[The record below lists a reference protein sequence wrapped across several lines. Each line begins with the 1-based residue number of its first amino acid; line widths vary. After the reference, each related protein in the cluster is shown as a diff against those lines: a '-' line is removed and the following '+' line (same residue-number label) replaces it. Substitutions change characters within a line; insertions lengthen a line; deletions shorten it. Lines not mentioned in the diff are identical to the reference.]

1 MQSGTPTHIQDV
13 KSAFVLLTDNKIKNI
28 KAIEVLDC
36 RGNPTVEVQVL
47 TEKGISDKAIVP
59 SGMSTGIH
67 ESVEIRDGEKRYL
80 GKGVRT
86 AVNNVNN
93 IIFKN
98 LKDRDITNQEE
109 IDKVLIEIDGT
120 ENKSTLGSNATTA
133 VSIAIAKTA
142 AKALQI
148 PIYEHIGNKNSH
160 VLPIPF
166 MNLINGG
173 KHAGSDLA
181 FQEFIIAPI
190 NSNTYEESLVQCV
203 EVYKILREIILKK
216 FDKYAINVGDEAGY
230 TPRIKTPEEALD
242 LLHEAVKESGYT
254 DIFKYALDSAAS
266 HIYDSNRNRYRIYD
280 DKELSKEELIEYY
293 KELVN
298 KYNIISIEDP
308 LDQEDFEGFTEIT
321 SELSIQIVGDDLFV
335 SNPHI
340 LEKGVKMSAANA
352 VLLKVNQIGTLT
364 EALETTKIAL
374 TNNYRVM
381 VSERS
386 GDTEDDFLS
395 DLTVAINAGQIKTGA
410 PARSERTSKYNQLL
424 RIEQELGNKAEYG
437 GKFF

>member
-1 MQSGTPTHIQDV
+1 MT
-13 KSAFVLLTDNKIKNI
+13 NNNIKNI

-47 TEKGISDKAIVP
+47 TEKGISDKAITP
-59 SGMSTGIH
+59 SGMSTGTH
-67 ESVEIRDGEKRYL
+67 EAVEIRDGEKRYL
-80 GKGVRT
+80 GKGVKT
-86 AVNNVNN
+86 AVNNINN

-98 LKDRDITNQEE
+98 LKGRDITNQEE
-109 IDKVLIEIDGT
+109 IDKVLIELDGT

-142 AKALQI
+142 AKALKI

-190 NSNTYEESLVQCV
+190 NSNTYKESLVQCV

-230 TPRIKTPEEALD
+230 TPRIKTPEEALE
-242 LLHEAVKESGYT
+242 LLHEAVEESGYT
-254 DIFKYALDSAAS
+254 EIFKYALDSAAS
-266 HIYDSNRNRYRIYD
+266 HIYNPKKNKYKIYD
-280 DKELSKEELIEYY
+280 GKELSREELIEYY
-293 KELVN
+293 KELVG

-321 SELSIQIVGDDLFV
+321 NELSIQIVGDDLFV

-340 LEKGVKMSAANA
+340 LEKGIKMSAANA

-374 TNNYRVM
+374 TNNYRIM

-410 PARSERTSKYNQLL
+410 PARSERTAKYNQLL
-424 RIEQELGNKAEYG
+424 RIEKELGKKAEYG

>member
-1 MQSGTPTHIQDV
+1 MT
-13 KSAFVLLTDNKIKNI
+13 NNNIKNI

-98 LKDRDITNQEE
+98 LKGRDITNQEE
-109 IDKVLIEIDGT
+109 IDKILIELDGT
-120 ENKSTLGSNATTA
+120 ENKSTLGSNATAA
-133 VSIAIAKTA
+133 VSMAISKTA

-190 NSNTYEESLVQCV
+190 NSNTYGESLTQCV

-242 LLHEAVKESGYT
+242 LLHEAVEESGYT
-254 DIFKYALDSAAS
+254 EIFKYALDSAAS
-266 HIYDSNRNRYRIYD
+266 HIYDPKRNKYRIYD
-280 DKELSKEELIEYY
+280 GKELSKEELIEYY
-293 KELVN
+293 KELVD

-321 SELSIQIVGDDLFV
+321 NELSIQIVGDDLFV

-340 LEKGVKMSAANA
+340 LEKGVKISAANA
-352 VLLKVNQIGTLT
+352 ILLKVNQIGTLT
-364 EALETTKIAL
+364 EALETTKIAIK
-374 TNNYRVM
+374 NNYRIM
-381 VSERS
+381 VSEGS

-424 RIEQELGNKAEYG
+424 RIEEELGKKAEYG

>member
-1 MQSGTPTHIQDV
+1 M
-13 KSAFVLLTDNKIKNI
+13 TDNKIKNI

>member
-1 MQSGTPTHIQDV
+1 MT
-13 KSAFVLLTDNKIKNI
+13 NNNIKNI

-47 TEKGISDKAIVP
+47 TEKGISDKAITP
-59 SGMSTGIH
+59 SGMSTGTH
-67 ESVEIRDGEKRYL
+67 EAVEIRDGEKRYL
-80 GKGVRT
+80 GKGVKT
-86 AVNNVNN
+86 AVNNINN

-98 LKDRDITNQEE
+98 LKGRDITNQEE
-109 IDKVLIEIDGT
+109 IDKVLIELDGT

-190 NSNTYEESLVQCV
+190 NSNTYKESLVQCV

-230 TPRIKTPEEALD
+230 TPRIKTPEEALE
-242 LLHEAVKESGYT
+242 LLHEAVEEAGYT
-254 DIFKYALDSAAS
+254 EIFKYALDTAAS
-266 HIYDSNRNRYRIYD
+266 HIYNPKKDKYKIYD
-280 DKELSKEELIEYY
+280 GKELSKEELIEYY
-293 KELVN
+293 KELVD

-364 EALETTKIAL
+364 EALETNKIAL
-374 TNNYRVM
+374 ANNYRVM

-410 PARSERTSKYNQLL
+410 PARSERTAKYNQLL
-424 RIEQELGNKAEYG
+424 RIEEELGKKAEYG

>member
-1 MQSGTPTHIQDV
+1 MTE
-13 KSAFVLLTDNKIKNI
+13 NKIKNI

-86 AVNNVNN
+86 AVNNVNS

-98 LKDRDITNQEE
+98 LKGRDITNQEE
-109 IDKVLIEIDGT
+109 IDKILIELDGT

-133 VSIAIAKTA
+133 VSIAISKTA

-190 NSNTYEESLVQCV
+190 NSNTYGESLAQCV

-216 FDKYAINVGDEAGY
+216 FDKYAVNVGDEAGY

-242 LLHEAVKESGYT
+242 LLHEAVEESGYT
-254 DIFKYALDSAAS
+254 EIFKYALDSAAS
-266 HIYDSNRNRYRIYD
+266 HIYDPKRDKYRIYD

-293 KELVN
+293 KELVD

-340 LEKGVKMSAANA
+340 LEKGVKMSAANS

-364 EALETTKIAL
+364 EALETTKIAI
-374 TNNYRVM
+374 TNNYRIM

-424 RIEQELGNKAEYG
+424 RIEEELGKKAEYG

>member
-1 MQSGTPTHIQDV
+1 MT
-13 KSAFVLLTDNKIKNI
+13 NNNIKNI

-47 TEKGISDKAIVP
+47 TEKGISDKAITP
-59 SGMSTGIH
+59 SGMSTGTH
-67 ESVEIRDGEKRYL
+67 EAVEIRDGEKRYL
-80 GKGVRT
+80 GKGVKT
-86 AVNNVNN
+86 AVNNINN

-98 LKDRDITNQEE
+98 LKGRDITNQEE
-109 IDKVLIEIDGT
+109 IDKVLIELDGT

-190 NSNTYEESLVQCV
+190 NSNTYKESLVQCV

-230 TPRIKTPEEALD
+230 TPRIKTPEEALE
-242 LLHEAVKESGYT
+242 LLHEAVEEAGYT
-254 DIFKYALDSAAS
+254 EIFKYALDSAAS
-266 HIYDSNRNRYRIYD
+266 HIYNPKKNKYKIYD
-280 DKELSKEELIEYY
+280 GKELSKEELIEYY
-293 KELVN
+293 KELVD

-340 LEKGVKMSAANA
+340 LEKGIKMSAANA

-364 EALETTKIAL
+364 EALETNKIAL
-374 TNNYRVM
+374 ANNYRVM

-410 PARSERTSKYNQLL
+410 PARSERTAKYNQLL
-424 RIEQELGNKAEYG
+424 RIEEELGKKAEYG

>member
-1 MQSGTPTHIQDV
+1 
-13 KSAFVLLTDNKIKNI
+13 LTDNKIKNI